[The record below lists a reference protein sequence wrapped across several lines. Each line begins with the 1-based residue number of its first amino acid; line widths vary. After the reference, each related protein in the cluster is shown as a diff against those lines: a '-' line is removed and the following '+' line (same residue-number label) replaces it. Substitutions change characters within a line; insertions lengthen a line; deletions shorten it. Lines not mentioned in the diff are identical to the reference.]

1 MSCQEKS
8 QSGGSVG
15 GNGDDVEGVGDGSA
29 DEKVEIVSC
38 YVFSIR
44 HVARR
49 LLCYHVKSAQGSRRA
64 P

>member
-8 QSGGSVG
+8 QRGVG
-15 GNGDDVEGVGDGSA
+15 GGCNGGGVEGVGEGGA

-44 HVARR
+44 HVTRR
-49 LLCYHVKSAQGSRRA
+49 LL
-64 P
+64 